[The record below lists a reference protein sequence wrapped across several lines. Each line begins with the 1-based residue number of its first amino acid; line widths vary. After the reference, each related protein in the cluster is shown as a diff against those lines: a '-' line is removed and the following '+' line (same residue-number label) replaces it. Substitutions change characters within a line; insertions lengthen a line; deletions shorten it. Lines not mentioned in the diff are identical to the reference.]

1 MAQDHGPAPEDW
13 PAAAGAGPAGAAL
26 QAAERQFQCEFGAMP
41 CGMVVTS
48 LSPTQ
53 WGCCLA
59 VNDAFCRLIGYAR
72 EDLAGTDLLGY
83 VYPEDQAAFDT
94 LIQQIVAGETSQI
107 RADLRLTSQDGEIVY
122 ARLTGS
128 AIQPPAGAR
137 YLAAFVED
145 VTAAEQARARQAE
158 LEAELAASRRQESL
172 GQMVGGIAHDFNNL
186 LTVIAN
192 YASLVRDEISVAEA
206 TESTTRWEP
215 VRWDVEQIEDAADR
229 AKRLIKHV
237 LAFARRGEAR
247 PVLVDIGPLIS
258 DITMLLGEMLGE
270 NIPVAVQP
278 GPGLWAV
285 EADPGQLEQAIVNVA
300 VNARDAMPGGG
311 QITITAGTIDTADA
325 TAADLAAGRPD
336 AAQLAELLPGRYVAL
351 CITDTGPGMDP
362 VIADRAFEPFFTTK
376 TGDQAAGLGLSA
388 VRRFAAQAGGKAW
401 LRSEPGCG
409 TTVTMLLPAAARA
422 ARADTM
428 GPGRETAAGT
438 VLVVDDDP
446 AIREVIHRILSSAA
460 YRVVT
465 AGNGQEAIGLLSDP
479 ATPAD
484 LILTDVVMPGMTAKA
499 FLTQIQALRPGV
511 QVLFMS
517 GYERPADM
525 GVGWPDATTQVI
537 AKPFSRAALLARI
550 AQVIAGTSVSPGDQ
564 VPPPP
569 ARGERAPQPVRI
581 PRQ

>member
-1 MAQDHGPAPEDW
+1 
-13 PAAAGAGPAGAAL
+13 
-26 QAAERQFQCEFGAMP
+26 
-41 CGMVVTS
+41 
-48 LSPTQ
+48 
-53 WGCCLA
+53 
-59 VNDAFCRLIGYAR
+59 
-72 EDLAGTDLLGY
+72 
-83 VYPEDQAAFDT
+83 
-94 LIQQIVAGETSQI
+94 
-107 RADLRLTSQDGEIVY
+107 
-122 ARLTGS
+122 
-128 AIQPPAGAR
+128 
-137 YLAAFVED
+137 
-145 VTAAEQARARQAE
+145 
-158 LEAELAASRRQESL
+158 
-172 GQMVGGIAHDFNNL
+172 MVGGIAHDFNNL

-247 PVLVDIGPLIS
+247 PVLVDLGPLIS

-285 EADPGQLEQAIVNVA
+285 EADPGQLEQAIVNIA

-311 QITITAGTIDTADA
+311 QITITAGNIDTADA
-325 TAADLAAGRPD
+325 KASDLAAGRPD

-351 CITDTGPGMDP
+351 CITDTGLGMDP

-388 VRRFAAQAGGKAW
+388 VRRFTAQAGGKAW

-422 ARADTM
+422 ARADTT
-428 GPGRETAAGT
+428 GPGREAAAGT

-465 AGNGQEAIGLLSDP
+465 AGNGQEALGLLSDP

-499 FLTQIQALRPGV
+499 FLTQIRALRPGV

-517 GYERPADM
+517 GYERPADT
-525 GVGWPDATTQVI
+525 GDGWPDATTQVI

-550 AQVIAGTSVSPGDQ
+550 AQVIAGTSVSPGEQ
-564 VPPPP
+564 VPQP